1 MPTWSSAFLLCVT
14 MDLFSPAIKQLAT
27 VNVKTDHFTKMRLT
41 RLYYR
46 TAHKWLLLRTT
57 KILSWLTVY
66 LKSVDQIDVSK
77 SNSTT
82 SSDMLIDDK

>member
-1 MPTWSSAFLLCVT
+1 